1 MHVGIWGQR
10 VSVKKGL
17 RWVAVICAT
26 LVVLGCAEFRK
37 RGGLVGSI
45 EDKILFAANAKS
57 HRVLRSYVIVG
68 ALTAI
73 ASNRG
78 IPTADKSSF
87 GGRMDTTL
95 DVVNEAFVCAYQ
107 SSNGCIF
114 FDEKM
119 SRLDYS
125 IYKLA
130 LTVLFDAET
139 TQLVAQLS
147 DKLIGEIPIV
157 GPSLKTTAATAQAV
171 GHAATAVNQTT
182 QVVDS
187 LVQLGKFGISTGA
200 QLLPLYRDAVEMD
213 MVVVLDYLTRQCSS
227 EIHDRNGSVS
237 QAMTRPGLARFLEG
251 KNASSYDLPNY
262 DTQCADFA
270 RGYQIY
276 FEGNGDLGQWS
287 DFTKEMNIKYLFAL
301 TPSAD
306 HFIEVS
312 RLIAASCTA
321 ILSAAPK
328 PAATSSEA
336 KATEAKTLGTTP
348 AGPTQCVP
356 KILFQKQISGEDLST
371 VAFNDALRLR
381 RGVLPAG
388 KP

>member
-1 MHVGIWGQR
+1 MIDVR
-10 VSVKKGL
+10 RGL
-17 RWVAVICAT
+17 RWVAVISVA
-26 LVVLGCAEFRK
+26 LAVLGCAEFRK
-37 RGGLVGSI
+37 RGGLVAAV
-45 EDKILFAANAKS
+45 EDKVLFAANAKS

-68 ALTAI
+68 ALVAI

-78 IPTADKSSF
+78 IPTADKSAF

-95 DVVNEAFVCAYQ
+95 DIVNEAFVCAYQ

-119 SRLDYS
+119 SRLDHT

-147 DKLIGEIPIV
+147 DKLIGEIPVV
-157 GPSLKTTAATAQAV
+157 GPSLKTAAATAQAV

-200 QLLPLYRDAVEMD
+200 GLLPLYRDAVEMD

-227 EIHDRNGSVS
+227 EIHRRDAQVS
-237 QAMTRPGLARFLEG
+237 EHLTRPQLAGYLDG
-251 KNASSYDLPNY
+251 KRASSFDLPDY
-262 DTQCADFA
+262 DTQCADFF
-270 RGYQIY
+270 RGYYIY
-276 FEGNGDLGQWS
+276 FEGNGDLGKWS
-287 DFTKEMNIKYLFAL
+287 DFTKEMNARYLHAL

-312 RLIAASCTA
+312 RLISASCTA
-321 ILSAAPK
+321 ILSAATK
-328 PAATSSEA
+328 PAATNANTGKQESSI
-336 KATEAKTLGTTP
+336 LGTSTT
-348 AGPTQCVP
+348 GPTQCVP
-356 KILFQKQISGEDLST
+356 KILFRDQVGNEDFSARAIQI
-371 VAFNDALRLR
+371 ALGLNR
-381 RGVLPAG
+381 VPPAA